1 MASSSSSSRKMFLAD
16 DQIAIRELVKM
27 YLTQRMPECEVA
39 GEASSATE
47 ALARMQ
53 LVRPE
58 VVVAD
63 VFFHD
68 LSAVDFLERCRTA
81 LPQVRL
87 VAFCRWGDTGVARK
101 LLAAGASAVV
111 AKDDSLEILQIA
123 LTAVLGGG
131 YFLAPSVEAALYRDR
146 DEGAALT
153 DRELL
158 VLRLIAEGC
167 QTKEVGSKLEI
178 SVKTAEKYRERI
190 MQKLRVHDV
199 VSLTRY
205 AIKNGIAA
213 L

>member
-1 MASSSSSSRKMFLAD
+1 MTPSSSTPRKVFLAD
-16 DQIAIRELVKM
+16 DQIAIRQLVKIF
-27 YLTQRMPECEVA
+27 LTQHMPDCEVV

-53 LVRPE
+53 LVQPE

-68 LSAVDFLERCRTA
+68 LSAVDFLEKCRA
-81 LPQVRL
+81 MASPSRMV
-87 VAFCRWGDTGVARK
+87 VFCRWGDTGVARK
-101 LLAAGASAVV
+101 LLAAGANAVV

-123 LTAVLGGG
+123 LSAVLGGG
-131 YFLAPSVEAALYRDR
+131 YYLAPSVEAALYRDR

-205 AIKNGIAA
+205 AIRHGIAA

>member
-1 MASSSSSSRKMFLAD
+1 MVPSSPSSRKVFLAD
-16 DQIAIRELVKM
+16 DQIAIRELVKLF
-27 YLTQRMPECEVA
+27 LTHHMPECEVA

-47 ALARMQ
+47 AIARMQ
-53 LVRPE
+53 LVQPE

-68 LSAVDFLERCRTA
+68 LSAVDFLESCRA
-81 LPQVRL
+81 RLPQARL

-101 LLAAGASAVV
+101 LLAAGANAVV
-111 AKDDSLEILQIA
+111 AKDDSLEILRIA
-123 LTAVLGGG
+123 ISAVLGGG

-190 MQKLRVHDV
+190 MQKLHVHDV

-205 AIKNGIAA
+205 AIRNGIAA